1 MAAKK
6 RNNKKKRKPLSLEE
20 RKLRQAKSAFKRKIR
35 NTFVGAGFT
44 YIPTNDKEMTIGF
57 RKIELDSLFI
67 YENVWLVCEDTI
79 KTSDIRDHIRTKNE
93 AIDEIKSNL
102 QQFIEHLVQL
112 FPDKGALLTE
122 YNTDRIKLF
131 GLYISKEE
139 VNLSPSD
146 ELLFNNLVFVQPKT
160 LNYFQWI
167 VSCIKL
173 SARNEIFRFLE
184 LTNADIGRISSTS
197 EKATITAP
205 IIYPKEFT
213 GIKNKVRVVSFMMC
227 ADDLLNTCY
236 VLRKD
241 NWSESIWLYQR
252 LIEKSKIK
260 KIREFLE
267 HKGEAF
273 YNNII
278 VALPDGVMFEDAS
291 GQYKTIEEIS
301 GLEGNCKLI
310 FPKEMNSICIIDGQH
325 RVFAHYESGNNS
337 KQEKEIAKLRKQLHL
352 LVTGL
357 VFPENMSLAD
367 RSRIQSEIF
376 LDINSNAKAVPQNI
390 LLQIKRIGNPIASE
404 SLAQFIIENL
414 NKEGIFENKFQISSL
429 DSGKIKT
436 ASIVRFALKNLVT
449 ITPTDGKQ
457 SLFMYWDGNKDA
469 LKDNDEDA
477 IQSYVKFCSGVL
489 RTYFGAIKANLKSA
503 WENEDSKLLSVISIN
518 GFIIALTRQLPING
532 LQDFSYYNNVFS
544 NWNID
549 FSKSGFPYTS
559 SQYRKF
565 STQILKEAFNI
576 SNADLAK
583 I

>member
-1 MAAKK
+1 MATKK
-6 RNNKKKRKPLSLEE
+6 RNNKKKKKTLSLEE

-67 YENVWLVCEDTI
+67 YENIWLVCEDTI

-93 AIDEIKSNL
+93 AIGEIKSNL

-112 FPDKGALLTE
+112 FPDKDTLLTE

-139 VNLSPSD
+139 VTLSPSD

-173 SARNEIFRFLE
+173 SARNEIFRFLN
-184 LTNADIGRISSTS
+184 LTNADIGRISSSS

-260 KIREFLE
+260 KLREFLE

-278 VALPDGVMFEDAS
+278 VALPDGIMFEDAS

-310 FPKEMNSICIIDGQH
+310 FPKEINSICIIDGQH

-404 SLAQFIIENL
+404 SLAQFIIEDL
-414 NKEGIFENKFQISSL
+414 NKEGVFENKFQISSL

-449 ITPTDGKQ
+449 ITPTEGKQ

-503 WENEDSKLLSVISIN
+503 WENEDSKLLSVI
-518 GFIIALTRQLPING
+518 
-532 LQDFSYYNNVFS
+532 
-544 NWNID
+544 
-549 FSKSGFPYTS
+549 
-559 SQYRKF
+559 
-565 STQILKEAFNI
+565 
-576 SNADLAK
+576 
-583 I
+583 

>member
-93 AIDEIKSNL
+93 AIGEIKSNL

-173 SARNEIFRFLE
+173 SARNEIFRFLD

-449 ITPTDGKQ
+449 ITPTEGKQ

-489 RTYFGAIKANLKSA
+489 RTYFGAIKANLKSD

-576 SNADLAK
+576 SDADLAK

>member
-1 MAAKK
+1 MATKK
-6 RNNKKKRKPLSLEE
+6 RNNKKKKKTLSLEE

-67 YENVWLVCEDTI
+67 YENIWLVCEDTI

-93 AIDEIKSNL
+93 AIGEIKSNL

-112 FPDKGALLTE
+112 FPDKDTLLTE

-139 VNLSPSD
+139 VTLSPSD

-173 SARNEIFRFLE
+173 SARNEIFRFLN
-184 LTNADIGRISSTS
+184 LTNADIGRISSSS

-260 KIREFLE
+260 KLREFLE

-278 VALPDGVMFEDAS
+278 VALPDGIMFEDAS

-310 FPKEMNSICIIDGQH
+310 FPKEINSICIIDGQH

-404 SLAQFIIENL
+404 SLAQFIIEDL
-414 NKEGIFENKFQISSL
+414 NKEGVFENKFQISSL

-449 ITPTDGKQ
+449 ITPTEGKQ

-576 SNADLAK
+576 SNTDLAK